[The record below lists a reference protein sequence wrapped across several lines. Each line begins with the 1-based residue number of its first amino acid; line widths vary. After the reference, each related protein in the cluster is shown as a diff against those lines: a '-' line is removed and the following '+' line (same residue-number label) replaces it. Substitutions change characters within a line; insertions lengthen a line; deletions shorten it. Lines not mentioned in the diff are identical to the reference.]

1 MSVLLQIKQ
10 ANKRYGEQLLLDDAE
25 CTITSDTKVGFVGRN
40 GAGKSTL
47 LRCLLGDEEL
57 DSGQIIRHPRLKVGY
72 LRQHDPF
79 LPGETSLEFLMRDS
93 GQPDWKCGE
102 VAGQFELK
110 GRYLEGPVGEL
121 SGGWQTRVKLA
132 ALLLHE
138 PNLLLLDEP
147 TNFLDL
153 RTQIL
158 LEHFL
163 KDFREACLIVS
174 HDRAFLSA
182 TCDSTLDLSMG
193 KLTMY
198 PGKIEEF
205 LVYQQERIE
214 HNQRVNAATEAKRKQ
229 LQEFV
234 DKNRAR
240 ASTATRAKS
249 KSKMLER
256 LEFIEVQSDQAHAVI
271 RAPQVEPRKGP
282 AVRCID
288 LGIGYGDTVIAKNIN
303 IEIEHGTR
311 AAIVGDNGQGKTTLL
326 RTIVQSLTPVLG
338 DVRWG
343 HACNIGTYAQHVYTS
358 LPEKKTVLEYL
369 EYEAIPG
376 TKNQTILDTA
386 GAMLFRGEAI
396 HKKVSVLSGG
406 ERARL
411 CMAAILLGNYNILV
425 LDEPGNHL
433 DVETVEALANA
444 LLEYKGTVIF
454 TSHDRHF
461 MRRVASSIIEVKDG
475 SVVNYHGNYE
485 SYLYMVN
492 QEIDEAE
499 FARTGKKPIP
509 VATGKNSKAS
519 EKDRHAHDKKKQ
531 STGSTDD
538 RAMRKE
544 ITQLEKTI
552 ARLDDQK
559 RTVNEKLMQTT
570 DPMEAMKLHDEVV
583 KVSTELEAA
592 EMRWAELQELIE
604 EQS

>member
-182 TCDSTLDLSMG
+182 TCDSTLDLSLG

-198 PGKIEEF
+198 PGKIEDF

-214 HNQRVNAATEAKRKQ
+214 HTQRVNAATESKRKQ

-288 LGIGYGDTVIAKNIN
+288 LGIGYSETVIAKSIN

-499 FARTGKKPIP
+499 FARTGKKPVP
-509 VATGKNSKAS
+509 VATSKNNKAS
-519 EKDRHAHDKKKQ
+519 EKDRHAHDKKKH

>member
-198 PGKIEEF
+198 PGKIDDF

-214 HNQRVNAATEAKRKQ
+214 HNQRVNAATEVKRKQ

-256 LEFIEVQSDQAHAVI
+256 LEFIEVQSDQTHAVI

-288 LGIGYGDTVIAKNIN
+288 LGIGYGETVIAKNIS

-499 FARTGKKPIP
+499 FARTGKKPAP
-509 VATGKNSKAS
+509 VATGKNSKS
-519 EKDRHAHDKKKQ
+519 NEKDRNAHDKKKQ

-544 ITQLEKTI
+544 ITQLEKAI